1 VAAELLS
8 ELLVRCRA
16 GEKSAVEELVR
27 RFRPWAVDF
36 SAALLGGDTHLA
48 EDAVQSAFMTAFSRL
63 NELRDPNAF
72 AGWFRQIVRTETRR
86 ILRRRR
92 LDAADVANQDPSD
105 DRASPPN
112 HAESNERRTAVRAAI
127 ESLPRRASEA
137 AALHYLHELEVREVA
152 RRLSIP
158 TGTVKRRLHDAR
170 EKLRERLRNQL
181 PL

>member
-1 VAAELLS
+1 VAGEVLS
-8 ELLVRCRA
+8 ELLIRCRA
-16 GEKSAVEELVR
+16 GDESAVEELVR

-36 SAALLGGDTHLA
+36 ATALLGGDTHLA
-48 EDAVQSAFMTAFSRL
+48 EDAVQSAFLTALSRL
-63 NELRDPNAF
+63 SDLRDANAF

-86 ILRRRR
+86 ILRRRGV
-92 LDAADVANQDPSD
+92 DTTDVATHDPSD
-105 DRASPPN
+105 DRASPLD
-112 HAESNERRTAVRAAI
+112 HAESNERRMSIRAAI
-127 ESLPRRASEA
+127 EALPRRASEA